1 MVFTFFTYNNFT
13 QQFFQEPKEVAELI
27 ELPISELLKSKIKI
41 KKLFF
46 ETFKSLELPYL
57 NLKIN

>member
-13 QQFFQEPKEVAELI
+13 QKFFQEPKEVAELI

-46 ETFKSLELPYL
+46 ENFKSLEVPYL